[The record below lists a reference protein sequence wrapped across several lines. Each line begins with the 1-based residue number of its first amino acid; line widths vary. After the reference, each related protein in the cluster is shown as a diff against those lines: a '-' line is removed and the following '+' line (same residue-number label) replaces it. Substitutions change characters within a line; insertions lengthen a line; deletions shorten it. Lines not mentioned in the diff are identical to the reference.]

1 MANIENI
8 ENKIDNLLEM
18 MLILNKRLSNIENNI
33 KNIDNSTE
41 EINIINILPQKF
53 DIDKNIVKKCL
64 EGNCI
69 KSDLLL
75 VKEMYFK
82 ENIPPI
88 RYNINK
94 NIEFMLNNEWKCDD
108 VYLFKTIINNIKSC
122 YLIVN
127 NFDNYENNLEQFMKN
142 QQYIINIISDNY
154 TKSFIKMFKTMLN
167 KI

>member
-1 MANIENI
+1 MANIEKI

-18 MLILNKRLSNIENNI
+18 MLILNKRISNIENYI
-33 KNIDNSTE
+33 KNIDSNE
-41 EINIINILPQKF
+41 DIDIINILPQKF
-53 DIDKNIVKKCL
+53 EIDTNIVKKCL

-69 KSDLLL
+69 KSDLVL

-94 NIEFMLNNEWKCDD
+94 NIEFMLNNGWKCDD

-142 QQYIINIISDNY
+142 QQYIINIISDTY
-154 TKSFIKMFKTMLN
+154 TKSFIKMFKMMLN